1 MSLDPQPQSP
11 TRQHHSL
18 TRQPKLPPRSWDSHM
33 HVFEP
38 HSLDSP
44 AAPYHPIPSSLSQA
58 LAFESSLGLSNM
70 VLVQPSCYGN
80 DNSYLLS
87 ALRQLGDRRAR
98 GVVAFDPYT
107 TSPETLQQ
115 WHRLGVRGVRINLK
129 SVDATMDRSSFEKL
143 LRCTADAVRAL
154 FWVIQLYIPM
164 DLVAWL
170 AEFAHELDV
179 KICLDHF
186 GAPDLSSPS
195 IDPTDPYSIP
205 GFQSLVDL
213 LAQGKTYVKFSA
225 PYRVSRD
232 PTLCDLAPLAL
243 ELLRVAGTTRLVF
256 ATDWPHT
263 RFNGLHIAPFVQQCV
278 EWCQHDPTLIE
289 RLFQGNAEDLW
300 AVTRTTPGS
309 SNL

>member
-1 MSLDPQPQSP
+1 
-11 TRQHHSL
+11 
-18 TRQPKLPPRSWDSHM
+18 M

-58 LAFESSLGLSNM
+58 LAFESSLGLSNI

-87 ALRQLGDRRAR
+87 ALRELGDRRAR
-98 GVVAFDPYT
+98 AVVAFDPYT
-107 TSPETLQQ
+107 TSFETLQQ
-115 WHRLGVRGVRINLK
+115 WHSLGVRGVRINFV
-129 SVDATMDRSSFEKL
+129 SVDASMDRSCFERL
-143 LRCTADAVRAL
+143 LRHYADAVRPL
-154 FWVIQLYIPM
+154 SWVIQLYIPM
-164 DLVAWL
+164 KLIAWL
-170 AEFAHELDV
+170 TDFARELDV

-186 GAPDLSSPS
+186 GAPDLSSAS

-205 GFQSLVDL
+205 GFRCLVDL
-213 LAQGKTYVKFSA
+213 LAEGKTYVKFSA

-232 PTLCDLAPLAL
+232 PALRDLAVLAL
-243 ELLRVAGTTRLVF
+243 ELLRVAGTTQIVF

-263 RFNGLHIAPFVQQCV
+263 RFNGLSIAPFVQQCI
-278 EWCQHDPTLIE
+278 EWCQHDPILID
-289 RLFQGNAEDLW
+289 RLFRGNAEDLW
-300 AVTRTTPGS
+300 AVSRTALGS

>member
-1 MSLDPQPQSP
+1 MSLEHQPQPQEEA
-11 TRQHHSL
+11 RQDHSY

-44 AAPYHPIPSSLSQA
+44 TAPYHPIPSSLPQA
-58 LAFESSLGLSNM
+58 LAFESTMGLSNI

-115 WHRLGVRGVRINLK
+115 WHRIGVRGVRINLK
-129 SVDATMDRSSFEKL
+129 SVDATMDRSSFESL
-143 LRCTADAVRAL
+143 LRRSADAVRPL
-154 FWVIQLYIPM
+154 SWVIQLHIPM
-164 DLVAWL
+164 VLVDWL
-170 AEFAHELDV
+170 VQFAHDLDV

-186 GAPDLSSPS
+186 GSPDLSSSS
-195 IDPTDPYSIP
+195 IDTEDPYSIS
-205 GFQSLVDL
+205 GFRSLVDL
-213 LAQGKTYVKFSA
+213 LSQGKTYVKFSA

-232 PTLCDLAPLAL
+232 PALRDLAPLAL

-263 RFNGLHIAPFVQQCV
+263 RFNGLSIVPFVQQSV
-278 EWCQHDPTLIE
+278 EWFARHQDRQTY
-289 RLFQGNAEDLW
+289 
-300 AVTRTTPGS
+300 S
-309 SNL
+309 K